1 MENLSVLLLL
11 LVLIFVYFKI
21 NPKFDW
27 NYETGEK
34 LLWFNDPFDS
44 LRRKAVTLWK
54 TNKKED

>member
-1 MENLSVLLLL
+1 MESLLIMLLLL
-11 LVLIFVYFKI
+11 GLMYVLAAI

-44 LRRKAVTLWK
+44 LKRKAVTLWK
-54 TNKKED
+54 TKKED

>member
-1 MENLSVLLLL
+1 MESLLIMLLL
-11 LVLIFVYFKI
+11 LVLMYVLAVI

-44 LRRKAVTLWK
+44 LKRKAVTLWK
-54 TNKKED
+54 TKKED

>member
-1 MENLSVLLLL
+1 MESLLIVLLLL
-11 LVLIFVYFKI
+11 VVIFYVFTVI

-54 TNKKED
+54 TKKEE

>member
-1 MENLSVLLLL
+1 MEELGVLLLL
-11 LVLIFVYFKI
+11 FVLGFAFARI

-44 LRRKAVTLWK
+44 LKRKAVTLWK

>member
-44 LRRKAVTLWK
+44 LKRKAVTLWK
-54 TNKKED
+54 TKKED